1 MATVQYDLTV
11 SDSATG
17 PLRDAAAAAVAAAD
31 AQDRVAQAEREA
43 ATDTRRL
50 ADEQRAEAEAAR
62 AQRIAADDA
71 AAAQRRLHD
80 VVLSVASA
88 EERARVIHER
98 RRAEIVRLT
107 QVSGDASIGAQA
119 LAANDKVLA
128 DTLAGEATRAA
139 KTAEAAQVK
148 LRDVILSTASA
159 EDRAREAHQRAA
171 AEIRRLGEA
180 SGDAAAMTAA
190 LASNDKALAADL
202 DRASAAQSRAAAAAM
217 GTAGGMQAAARSTG
231 GLGAALRAIG
241 QQMPDVIG
249 QLQLGANPMTIL
261 TQQGGQVI
269 EVLSYT
275 GGGGLGATLS
285 ALLPV
290 VVAVA
295 AGIGGLVLAVKS
307 FNGELDGGTAALDEA
322 NTRTRMLATTHER
335 LRAMLEDTR
344 DTMRA
349 LKVVTGEM
357 SEEQARLAGAS
368 EDALG
373 RWRSAMKDTR
383 AELAALRRDQSS
395 VSTQIVDGMRAM
407 IEAVDEFAGFDPSAD
422 LAAFD
427 YFFTTG
433 DEIKGRIA
441 ALSGEV
447 DKSVGALKGNADAHK
462 GLVKAAGEADKAR
475 DRGAAAA
482 KRATE
487 AEREHERALMAA
499 RAAMTAASE
508 AAAALLRGPLSE
520 RDRLLGAADDL
531 YAIAEASGTTARQAS
546 VLEGQ
551 IEALLARVAELDAAP
566 EIELRLQ
573 VTAAVDA
580 LTREIDA
587 AIATG
592 VVAGAHAAAQQIEMQ
607 RLSLADALRKVGT
620 VGQGRGVQALGSAMV
635 EQGVARAVSGGGGA
649 RMAGVGS
656 ALMMAG
662 GTAGAAVAA
671 VQVVAGLEDMEAGIR
686 ETSSAALQ
694 NLKRLDKLLPG
705 IIEALGNA
713 AGQIIVSLPEI
724 LVGLVTGIV
733 QGLVML
739 GQDLLRGLVDLGRA
753 IVAAVLPGRQRGE
766 TKDTDE
772 KVMRGIGAVAGAV
785 FGFAVAGPVGAV
797 AGAAAGAAAAS
808 KMQDIAD
815 RIDSVARTTRSTEA
829 RSFTTFG
836 PAGPMAQG
844 GAQAPAASH
853 GAGVAVVVNARPMLA
868 IDRQG
873 GRQLSGAIAETVGRQ
888 KFTTAAPGR
897 RTR

>member
-43 ATDTRRL
+43 AADTRRL

-62 AQRIAADDA
+62 AQRVAADDA

-107 QVSGDASIGAQA
+107 QVSGDAAIGAQA
-119 LAANDKVLA
+119 LAANDKALA

-139 KTAEAAQVK
+139 KTAEAAQMK

-275 GGGGLGATLS
+275 GGGLGATLS

-295 AGIGGLVLAVKS
+295 AGVGALVLAVKN

-357 SEEQARLAGAS
+357 GEEQARLAGAS

-383 AELAALRRDQSS
+383 TELAALRRDQSS

-462 GLVKAAGEADKAR
+462 DLVKAAGEADKAR
-475 DRGAAAA
+475 DRGVAAA

-531 YAIAEASGTTARQAS
+531 YSIAEASSTTARQAS

-620 VGQGRGVQALGSAMV
+620 VGQGRGVQALGSAMM

-686 ETSSAALQ
+686 DTTAAAMQ

-705 IIEALGNA
+705 IIEALGGA

-724 LVGLVTGIV
+724 LAGLVTGIV
-733 QGLVML
+733 QGLVLL

-766 TKDTDE
+766 TKDTD
-772 KVMRGIGAVAGAV
+772 KQVMSGLAAVAGAV

-808 KMQDIAD
+808 KMQDVAD
-815 RIDSVARTTRSTEA
+815 RIDSIARTTRSTEA

-836 PAGPMAQG
+836 PAGPMMQG
-844 GAQAPAASH
+844 GAQVAAASH